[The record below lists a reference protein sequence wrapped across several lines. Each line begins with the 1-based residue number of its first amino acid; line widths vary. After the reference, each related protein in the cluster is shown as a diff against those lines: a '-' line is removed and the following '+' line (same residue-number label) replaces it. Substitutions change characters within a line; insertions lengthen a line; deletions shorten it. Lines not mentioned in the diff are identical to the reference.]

1 MCGIVA
7 AVSNRNIVPTLV
19 KGLERLEYRGY
30 DSCGVAVHAQG
41 LKRARSTHR
50 VSELMEQI
58 LFEHL
63 EGRSAIAHTRWATH
77 GAPAVHNAHPHF
89 SYGVGAGVSEGEENV
104 ETPAKAHAPALGQ
117 VLAENSNARPARIG
131 VVHNGIIENYE
142 DIRTG
147 LEQLGYVFHSQT
159 DTEVIA
165 HLVDSLY
172 EGDLFQALKLALPK
186 LRGAYALAIFHKD
199 EPERIV
205 GAKSGSPLILG
216 VGASEIFLASDAMAL
231 SGVTD
236 QIVYLEE
243 GDVVDVTAEKY
254 KVEDKQRKPVER
266 VVKTVTAHSG
276 AAELGPYKHY
286 MQKEIFEQPG
296 AIADTLEGVQSVAPE
311 LFGEN
316 AEGVFKK
323 INRVLILAC
332 GTSYYSGCVA
342 KYWLESVAKINTQVE
357 IASEYRYRDS
367 VPDPNTLVVT
377 ISQSGET
384 ADTLAALK
392 HAVSLGMEHTLTICN
407 VSTSALVRECELAYV
422 TRAGVEVGVASTKAF
437 TTQLAALFLLT
448 LCIARIKNHITLSD
462 QERFIKEIRHL
473 PAALQGVLALEPQ
486 VMRWSEDFVSKENA
500 LFLGRG
506 THYPIAMEGALKL
519 KEITYIHA
527 EAYAAGELKHG
538 PLALVTSEMPVV
550 AVAPNDALIE
560 KLKSNLQEVRA
571 RGGVLYVLADADS
584 KIQSAE
590 GLHVIRMPEHYGLLS
605 PILHVVPLQL
615 LAYHTACGRLTDVD
629 KPRNLAKSV
638 TVE

>member
-7 AVSNRNIVPTLV
+7 AVSHRNIVPILV
-19 KGLERLEYRGY
+19 QGLERLEYRGY
-30 DSCGVAVHAQG
+30 DSCGVAVHAGG
-41 LKRARSTHR
+41 LKRARSTLR
-50 VSELMEQI
+50 VSELMEQVSS
-58 LFEHL
+58 EHI
-63 EGRSAIAHTRWATH
+63 EGNTGIAHTRWATH
-77 GAPAVHNAHPHF
+77 GVPAVHNAHPHF
-89 SYGVGAGVSEGEENV
+89 SHGPKDKTFKTNEGRV
-104 ETPAKAHAPALGQ
+104 A
-117 VLAENSNARPARIG
+117 

-142 DIRTG
+142 EIKAE
-147 LEQLGYVFHSQT
+147 LEGLGYEFQSQT

-165 HLVDSLY
+165 HLIDSLY
-172 EGDLFQALKLALPK
+172 KGDLFKALKDALPK

-199 EPERIV
+199 EPQRIV

-231 SGVTD
+231 AGVTD

-243 GDVVDVTAEKY
+243 GDIVDVHAQSY
-254 KVEDKQRKPVER
+254 NIEDKERKLVKR

-276 AAELGPYKHY
+276 AAELGPYTHY
-286 MQKEIFEQPG
+286 MQKEIFEQPR
-296 AIADTLEGVQSVAPE
+296 AIADTLEGVQAIVPE
-311 LFGEN
+311 LFGPN
-316 AEGVFKK
+316 AQGVFKK
-323 INRVLILAC
+323 IDSVLILAC
-332 GTSYYSGCVA
+332 GTSFYSGCVA
-342 KYWLESVAKINTQVE
+342 KYWIESVAKISTQVE

-367 VPDPNTLVVT
+367 VPNPNTLVVT

-392 HAVSLGMEHTLTICN
+392 HAKSQGMNHTLTICN

-448 LCIARIKNHITLSD
+448 LCIAQSKGRLSSGAQD
-462 QERFIKEIRHL
+462 QFLKEMRHL
-473 PAALQGVLALEPQ
+473 PVALQAVLALEPQ
-486 VMRWSEDFVSKENA
+486 VMRWAEDFVLKENA

-538 PLALVTSEMPVV
+538 PLALVTDAMPVV

-584 KIQSAE
+584 KIENAQ
-590 GLHVIRMPEHYGLLS
+590 GIHVIRMPEHYGLLS

-615 LAYHTACGRLTDVD
+615 LAYHTACARGTDVD

>member
-7 AVSNRNIVPTLV
+7 AVSNRNIVPLLV
-19 KGLERLEYRGY
+19 QGLERLEYRGY
-30 DSCGVAVHAQG
+30 DSCGVAVHAGG
-41 LKRARSTHR
+41 LKRARSTQR
-50 VSELMEQI
+50 VAELLEQVSA
-58 LFEHL
+58 EHI
-63 EGRSAIAHTRWATH
+63 EGKTGIAHTRWATH
-77 GAPAVHNAHPHF
+77 GVPAVHNAHPHF
-89 SYGVGAGVSEGEENV
+89 SHG
-104 ETPAKAHAPALGQ
+104 PATNSGQ
-117 VLAENSNARPARIG
+117 VREGRVA

-142 DIRTG
+142 EIKTE
-147 LEQLGYVFHSQT
+147 LERAGYVFQSQT

-172 EGDLFQALKLALPK
+172 KGDLFAALKDALPK

-199 EPERIV
+199 EPLRIV

-216 VGASEIFLASDAMAL
+216 VGSSEVFLASDAMAL
-231 SGVTD
+231 AGVTD

-243 GDVVDVTAEKY
+243 GDIVDVRAQSY
-254 KVEDKQRKPVER
+254 SIEDKARSLVNR
-266 VVKTVTAHSG
+266 TVKTVTAHSG
-276 AAELGPYKHY
+276 AAELGPYTHY
-286 MQKEIFEQPG
+286 MQKEIFEQPR
-296 AIADTLEGVQSVAPE
+296 AIADTLEGVQAIVPE
-311 LFGEN
+311 LFGAN
-316 AEGVFKK
+316 AKGVFTK
-323 INRVLILAC
+323 IDNVLILAC

-342 KYWLESVAKINTQVE
+342 KYWIESVAKISTQVE

-367 VPDPNTLVVT
+367 VPNPSTLVVT

-384 ADTLAALK
+384 ADTLAALR
-392 HAVSLGMEHTLTICN
+392 HAKSLGMHHTLTVCN
-407 VSTSALVRECELAYV
+407 VSTSALVRECELSYV

-448 LCIARIKNHITLSD
+448 LCIAQSKNHLAPNA
-462 QERFIKEIRHL
+462 QEQFLKEMRHL
-473 PAALQGVLALEPQ
+473 PVALQAVLALEPQ
-486 VMRWSEDFVSKENA
+486 IMRWSEDFVLKENA

-538 PLALVTSEMPVV
+538 PLALVTDAMPVV

-584 KIQSAE
+584 KIENAQ
-590 GLHVIRMPEHYGLLS
+590 GIHVIRMPEHYGLLS

-615 LAYHTACGRLTDVD
+615 LAYHTACARGTDVD